1 MDADV
6 AVVGSGPVGASA
18 AMLLARAGRE
28 VVLLDKAV
36 LPRDKPCGEGLM
48 PSGVRVLSGLGID
61 TLAEGFPP
69 VRAVRYRLE
78 HGPSVRGELL
88 QGPGCGVRRL
98 QLDALL
104 AARGAATTGVTLV
117 TGCAVR
123 GVAVRDDRVRLTTER
138 GELYSRVLIGADG
151 LRSSV
156 AGVMGWARPPAR
168 RRPRHG
174 LVGHLGIDAARM
186 ADEIVITLL
195 ESVEVYSAP
204 SGVGE
209 MLVAVLGPR
218 GSLRGPGLTVTE
230 SYRALVEQAHP
241 ELKEAPLTGRV
252 WGAGPFYTSPRRVAA
267 GRVFLAGDAA
277 GFLDPLTGDGISSGL
292 AQAETLSRLLD
303 SVDLRSGAV
312 LEGAAASYRRWV
324 ARQWRRRRAITA
336 LALALTGSA
345 SLARRAMMGVTRRPA
360 ALQALL
366 AVNDGSR
373 GLLSLG
379 PRDWAALAGF

>member
-18 AMLLARAGRE
+18 AMLLARTGRE

-48 PSGVRVLSGLGID
+48 PSGVRVLNGLEID
-61 TLAEGFPP
+61 PLADGFPP
-69 VRAVRYRLE
+69 VRAVRYRFE
-78 HGPSVRGELL
+78 HGPSVRGELVE
-88 QGPGCGVRRL
+88 GPGCGVRRL
-98 QLDALL
+98 RLDALL
-104 AARGAATTGVTLV
+104 AARGAATPGVTLV

-123 GVAVRDDRVRLTTER
+123 GAAVCDDRVRVTTER
-138 GELYSRVLIGADG
+138 GELHSRVLLGADG

-174 LVGHLGIDAARM
+174 LVGHLGIDAART

-195 ESVEVYSAP
+195 ESVEIYSAP
-204 SGVGE
+204 SGLGE

-218 GSLRGPGLTVTE
+218 GALRRPGLTVTE

-241 ELKEAPLTGRV
+241 ELVGAPLTGRV

-267 GRVFLAGDAA
+267 GRVFLVGDAA

-292 AQAETLSRLLD
+292 AQAETLSRLLG
-303 SVDLRSGAV
+303 SADLRSTAV
-312 LEGAAASYRRWV
+312 LDGAAASYRRWV

-345 SLARRAMMGVTRRPA
+345 SLARRAMAGVTRRPA